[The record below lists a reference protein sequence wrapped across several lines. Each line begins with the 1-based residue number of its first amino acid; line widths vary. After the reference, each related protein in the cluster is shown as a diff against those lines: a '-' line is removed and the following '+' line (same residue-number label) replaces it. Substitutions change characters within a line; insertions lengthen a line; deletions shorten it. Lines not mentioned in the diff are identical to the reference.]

1 MEEPIE
7 FDNVSKIL
15 IKNFP
20 DIIEDALFLYDEETL
35 EYMVSSDFARY
46 IKRKFDEDNM
56 EKVKKCL
63 EFIELLLINGTQETR
78 VLAIVGYLEDLQ
90 NVTGGSQTMDKY
102 EIIYDYL
109 GIELKKWWDKLNDF
123 WDGKVDALNELYAPQ
138 NVA

>member
-46 IKRKFDEDNM
+46 IKKKFDEDNM

-109 GIELKKWWDKLNDF
+109 GIELKKWWDKLNEF

>member
-1 MEEPIE
+1 MGEQIE